1 MGSIIEFKKSTIL
14 CSIPKCDR
22 EHYAKGFCE
31 KHYKQNYRNKY
42 RYTLEEYSKIKL
54 LQKNRQETITMPIN
68 IKNKTAKELYMKLKE
83 LNITTFRYKD
93 IMDRLGWGYE
103 NIKKYTLKLIKLDK
117 IQYYKK
123 TTGGKAGEAVFKV
136 NKPL

>member
-1 MGSIIEFKKSTIL
+1 MGIILEWKKPISF
-14 CSIPKCDR
+14 CSVPKCGR
-22 EHYAKGFCE
+22 KHYARSYCE
-31 KHYKQNYRNKY
+31 KHYKQNCRSKY
-42 RYTLEEYSKIKL
+42 RFTWDENLKRKL
-54 LQKNRQETITMPIN
+54 YQKKKEDPIFVN

-123 TTGGKAGEAVFKV
+123 TTGGKAGEAIFKV